1 MTLYRNTSWLTPFLR
16 RLALLTVVLVTVLAA
31 RTAAAGAEEPYPE
44 FVADYI
50 VRVNGIK
57 VGEATFSLQREGA
70 DEYLY
75 RQHSKSTGIG
85 ALLGSDESTQS
96 SRWRYVDGEIQ
107 PLEFR
112 SRRKTGDDDD
122 NAHLFFDWKQMHVV
136 NRGAGKHWDIPFPE
150 GTLDSMVMQ
159 MAMLFDLRDGKTHME
174 YAVAT
179 RGRIKHYLF
188 EVAGRDTIKLPF
200 GSYETVRAERRDDK
214 KDDSLVWGAPKLD
227 YFPVRFIKKKSAGIE
242 VELLLQKLDF
252 NPTLAQG
259 KSD

>member
-1 MTLYRNTSWLTPFLR
+1 MTQHSDKACTGPLARYVAVLAILVI
-16 RLALLTVVLVTVLAA
+16 ALLPT
-31 RTAAAGAEEPYPE
+31 RPIAAGAEELFPD

-50 VRVNGIK
+50 VRINGIK
-57 VGEATFSLQREGA
+57 VGEATFSLVHKDT

-75 RQHSKSTGIG
+75 RQRSKSTGV
-85 ALLGSDESTQS
+85 ATLLGSDASAQS
-96 SRWRYVDGEIQ
+96 SRWRYVDGTVQ

-112 SRRKTGDDDD
+112 SKRKKGDDDD
-122 NAHLFFDWKQMHVV
+122 NAHLLFDWENMRVE
-136 NRGAGKHWDIPFPE
+136 NRGAGEHWNIDMPE
-150 GTLDSMVMQ
+150 GTLDSLVMQ
-159 MAMLFDLRDGKTHME
+159 MAMLFDLRDGKTRME
-174 YAVAT
+174 YLVAT
-179 RGRIKHYLF
+179 RGRIKHYQF

-214 KDDSLVWGAPKLD
+214 KDDSLVWAAPELD

-252 NPTLAQG
+252 NPKLAQD